1 MKHIKLL
8 ALVSVIFGLQGCAAV
23 IALQKHI
30 PSFWDDNQSARIVD
44 VRQQIQRINCGE
56 PQWAQAQS
64 IELNLQWFQL
74 YSESKGQRQT
84 DVLKLIKPMQDT
96 VTEWRVRAERS
107 EPSKIYC
114 ETKRSVLTTQ
124 SELAARA
131 ILGRF

>member
-1 MKHIKLL
+1 MKLKLL
-8 ALVSVIFGLQGCAAV
+8 IAAAVIMSLQGCAAV

-30 PSFWDDNQSARIVD
+30 PSFWDDNQSARIID
-44 VRQQIQRINCGE
+44 IRQQIHSINCLE
-56 PQWAQAQS
+56 PQLNQARA
-64 IELNLQWFQL
+64 IEQNLQWFQL